1 MERTT
6 QTPAIKPVTQ
16 QRSQR
21 TLRRIIDAFATL
33 LHTKTF
39 EEVTVAEICRVAG
52 CSVGSFYGRVA
63 SKDDLLGHLCDRS
76 YDELAKVVAAVV
88 EPTQYGA
95 LGFREVLERQ
105 VRALTILH
113 VERRGVLRAMIVHA
127 RRREAFGAATRA
139 FNERLVRVVAEAWRR
154 HLERSKLS
162 VGSRSLETAAVMAAA
177 FLRESLIF
185 GELWPT
191 LRDTDEA
198 QIGAD
203 LTDMLT
209 NYLSPVD
216 GMDRETGA
224 HTT

>member
-1 MERTT
+1 M
-6 QTPAIKPVTQ
+6 QTPAIKPVSQ

-21 TLRRIIDAFATL
+21 TLRRIIDAFASL
-33 LHTKTF
+33 LHTNTF

-63 SKDDLLGHLCDRS
+63 SKDDLLGHLCERS
-76 YDELAKVVAAVV
+76 YDELAEVVAAVV
-88 EPTQYGA
+88 EPTQYET
-95 LGFREVLERQ
+95 LEFREVLERQ
-105 VRALTILH
+105 VRALTTLH

-127 RRREAFGAATRA
+127 RRREVFGDATRA
-139 FNERLVRVVAEAWRR
+139 FNERLVRTVAGAWRD
-154 HLERSKLS
+154 HLERGEGSS
-162 VGSRSLETAAVMAAA
+162 GSRSLETAAVMAAS

-191 LRDTDEA
+191 LQDTDEERL
-198 QIGAD
+198 GAD

-209 NYLSPVD
+209 NYLCPVAGAD
-216 GMDRETGA
+216 QKRGA